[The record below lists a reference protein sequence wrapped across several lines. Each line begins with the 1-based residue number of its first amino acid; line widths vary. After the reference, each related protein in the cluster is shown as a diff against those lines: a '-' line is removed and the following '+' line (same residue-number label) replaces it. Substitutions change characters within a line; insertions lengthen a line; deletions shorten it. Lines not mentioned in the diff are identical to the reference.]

1 MRLQPATWWI
11 TLWSAEMMIVG
22 ARLVSFHHRRPTSRH
37 HHFSAR
43 SRFHLFPLLT
53 LLPPPSAAPPPVD
66 APHATSHRRVRPR
79 RIQGAFRTRTT
90 HVRLRRRARNPSTL
104 LPPLPTLRHPLCN
117 PPCIPLTQITFPRL
131 PSERPAR
138 DKGNALLPGRLRR
151 L

>member
-53 LLPPPSAAPPPVD
+53 LAPSVD

-79 RIQGAFRTRTT
+79 RIQGGFRTRTT
-90 HVRLRRRARNPSTL
+90 HVRLRRRARNLSTL
-104 LPPLPTLRHPLCN
+104 LPPLPTLHHPLCN
-117 PPCIPLTQITFPRL
+117 PPCIPLTQITFPCL

-138 DKGNALLPGRLRR
+138 DKVDALLPGRLRR